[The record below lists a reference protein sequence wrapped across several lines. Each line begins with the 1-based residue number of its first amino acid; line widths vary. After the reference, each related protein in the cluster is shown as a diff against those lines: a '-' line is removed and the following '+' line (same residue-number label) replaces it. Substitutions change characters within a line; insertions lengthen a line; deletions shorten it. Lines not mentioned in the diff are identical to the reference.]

1 MMASS
6 VCVRSLFIVDDEE
19 IKIPL
24 AFAAALSAPH
34 PYFCAYYSAVAPV
47 AADVFP
53 PPCRSQSLSWLLSI
67 GCGTLGKTR
76 EP

>member
-6 VCVRSLFIVDDEE
+6 VCVRSLFIVDEE

-24 AFAAALSAPH
+24 AFAAALSAPPH

-47 AADVFP
+47 AADVSP

-67 GCGTLGKTR
+67 GCGTLG
-76 EP
+76 